1 MRMPSTQ
8 KSSICIRALHSYQRA
23 FKELEL
29 FSSDLLALS
38 SERLPLHAIFVH
50 NITES
55 STKHVFGSLKP
66 ILLATS
72 KLGVHQLLSGL
83 GVRVIIA
90 VSCHDKYISVTA
102 RLS

>member
-1 MRMPSTQ
+1 M
-8 KSSICIRALHSYQRA
+8 
-23 FKELEL
+23 
-29 FSSDLLALS
+29 LS
-38 SERLPLHAIFVH
+38 SALPLHAIFVH

-55 STKHVFGSLKP
+55 STEHVFGSLKP

-83 GVRVIIA
+83 GVRFIIA
-90 VSCHDKYISVTA
+90 VSCYEVYISVTA